1 MDKTEMKVAVLFS
14 GGKDSCYTVWL
25 LQHQGWEVAALL
37 TVSPSSQES
46 MLFHYPGINWTS
58 MQAQALGIPH
68 FTVEPE
74 GDELEA
80 LEDALTQLRKEQGI
94 VGMAA
99 GAVASDYQRSRFDRV
114 CDSVAIKSYCPLWHK
129 DPKAIQ
135 NDLLNTGFRAIM
147 TGVAALGLDESWLG
161 REMNEAAWV
170 ELRELSRHYGINLA
184 GEGGE
189 YETLV
194 LDAPFFRKRI
204 EISKSEKVWK
214 RDRGTLFVTEAR
226 LVPKS
231 PGPTANLF

>member
-1 MDKTEMKVAVLFS
+1 MDNTEMKVAVLFR
-14 GGKDSCYTVWL
+14 GGKDRCYTVWL

-74 GDELEA
+74 GAELEA

-114 CDSVAIKSYCPLWHK
+114 SDSVGIKSYCPLWHK

-135 NDLLNTGFRAIM
+135 NDLLNAGFRAVM

-161 REMNEAAWV
+161 RGMNEGAGI
-170 ELRELSRHYGINLA
+170 ELREMSRHYGINFA
-184 GEGGE
+184 GGGGGGG
-189 YETLV
+189 TFGV
-194 LDAPFFRKRI
+194 GAPMFQQEIVVEESKRAWRGQSGHLLI
-204 EISKSEKVWK
+204 EKEPLREK
-214 RDRGTLFVTEAR
+214 
-226 LVPKS
+226 
-231 PGPTANLF
+231 PGN

>member
-114 CDSVAIKSYCPLWHK
+114 CDSVGIKSYCPLWHK

-135 NDLLNTGFRAIM
+135 NDLLNAGFRAVM

-161 REMNEAAWV
+161 REMNEAAWI

-189 YETLV
+189 YETFV
-194 LDAPFFRKRI
+194 LDAPMFQQEIVVEESKRAWGGQSGHLLI
-204 EISKSEKVWK
+204 EKASLREK
-214 RDRGTLFVTEAR
+214 
-226 LVPKS
+226 
-231 PGPTANLF
+231 PGN